1 MARLATALLT
11 RTLLA
16 LALLTRTL
24 LALALLYLLW
34 RVFLRR
40 MRRRRRGVE
49 SLGLP
54 AGHRLLR
61 LRLPPLAALAAP
73 AARAARAA
81 RAAPSAVARRAAA
94 RAAAGTA
101 IAARATARAAAAVAR
116 AATGAPHLLRPHNVP
131 RRAPAQ
137 SYVRELVR
145 NGVRLRLH
153 SDDRALASP
162 PGRWAECAY
171 PPRSACQAAEEPGAA
186 G

>member
-1 MARLATALLT
+1 
-11 RTLLA
+11 
-16 LALLTRTL
+16 
-24 LALALLYLLW
+24 
-34 RVFLRR
+34 

-81 RAAPSAVARRAAA
+81 RAAPSAVAYHAAA
-94 RAAAGTA
+94 RAAAGTPLA
-101 IAARATARAAAAVAR
+101 DRATARAAAAVAR